1 MTQDDS
7 WKKRGGKMQIYE
19 QLPPLNLE
27 KRYEFELLEVQT
39 KDNQSTT
46 YKGITKVVNKIV
58 MVFIEAGKTKETGG
72 HRVWVNVNES
82 YTPKSKLVE
91 YLVKFSGKQIP
102 EAVDFTLGD
111 FLYKGMK
118 INALLKDRLN
128 KDSKPTGYY
137 DFITD
142 TIKAGEIQQQIQQQA
157 QQPAAFPVPS
167 DTVGVSVENIKLI
180 IKGAKEKDE
189 GMMMLLEA
197 KQSTATCQTYLIAV
211 KNGKIT
217 FPV

>member
-1 MTQDDS
+1 MSQDDA
-7 WKKRGGKMQIYE
+7 WKKRGGKMQTYE

-46 YKGITKVVNKIV
+46 YKGVTKVVNKIT
-58 MVFIEAGKTKETGG
+58 MIWIESGKKVHEG

-91 YLVKFSGKQIP
+91 YLVKFSGKQIS
-102 EAVDFTLGD
+102 EGVDFTLGD
-111 FLYKGMK
+111 YLYKGMK
-118 INALLKDRLN
+118 ITALLKDRLN
-128 KDSKPTGYY
+128 KDNKPSGYY

-142 TIKAGEIQQQIQQQA
+142 TIKAGELQQTIAQPTQA
-157 QQPAAFPVPS
+157 PS
-167 DTVGVSVENIKLI
+167 DATAVSVEVIKILV
-180 IKGAKEKDE
+180 KGAKDKDE
-189 GMMMLLEA
+189 GMIMLLEA
-197 KQSTATCQTYLIAV
+197 KQSTATCQTYLTAV